1 MVIAD
6 NRQVVA
12 EAGPTRQRGAVR
24 VEIDAQHGFPG
35 FDFLSPDDNL
45 MCRPEAMITNQ
56 DINQSDVTLRILRG
70 LLAANTGSV

>member
-12 EAGPTRQRGAVR
+12 EAGQTRQRGAVR
-24 VEIDAQHGFPG
+24 VEIDAHHGFPD

-45 MCRPEAMITNQ
+45 MWRPEAMITNQ
-56 DINQSDVTLRILRG
+56 DTDLVRRYSPHSARPSR
-70 LLAANTGSV
+70 SKPW

>member
-6 NRQVVA
+6 DRQVVA
-12 EAGPTRQRGAVR
+12 EAGQTRQRGAVR
-24 VEIDAQHGFPG
+24 VEIDAHHGFPG

-56 DINQSDVTLRILRG
+56 DIDRSGVTLCILHG
-70 LLAANTGSV
+70 LLAANPGSV

>member
-12 EAGPTRQRGAVR
+12 EAGQTRQRGAVR
-24 VEIDAQHGFPG
+24 VEIDAHHGFPD

-45 MCRPEAMITNQ
+45 MWRPETMITNQ
-56 DINQSDVTLRILRG
+56 DIDLVRRYSPHSARPSR
-70 LLAANTGSV
+70 SKPW